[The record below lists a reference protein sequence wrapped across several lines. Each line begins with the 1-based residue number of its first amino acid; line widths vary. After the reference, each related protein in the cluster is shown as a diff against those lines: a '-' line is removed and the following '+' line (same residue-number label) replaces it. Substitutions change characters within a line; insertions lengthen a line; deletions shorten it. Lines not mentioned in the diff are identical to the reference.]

1 MRIVAAGG
9 GTGGHLYPALAI
21 LEAMSK
27 ITEIEV
33 MYFALKRGIE
43 SSVLPQEHPEYE
55 RITID
60 IRGLER
66 PLFKPINLKRV
77 LKIWRIESIILS
89 EMSRFAPDAVLVTG
103 GYISIPVGRVAL
115 KLGIPLFVQEQN
127 AIPGLANRI
136 LARSARKVFV
146 GFEETTRHLT
156 STAKRNVIVTGNPVR
171 ESCSDFREEFGD
183 DYILVFGGSRG
194 SDFINQLMEQLYEHD
209 KTTKFV
215 HSTGSK
221 EWAERLSRFGNVRTF
236 EYIQSM
242 KKAWEGAKAAVTR
255 AGALTVSEMLYYGVP
270 CVLIPWEG
278 AAGNHQLFN
287 ALYAEKLGRAKVLR
301 ECAASLDSLKASLID
316 AIALGRVASMNKIN
330 PALEIGKTILE
341 ECK

>member
-1 MRIVAAGG
+1 MRIAVAGG

-66 PLFKPINLKRV
+66 PLFKPTNLKRM

-89 EMSRFAPDAVLVTG
+89 EMSRFAPNAVLVTG
-103 GYISIPVGRVAL
+103 GYVSIPVGRVAL

-127 AIPGLANRI
+127 AVPGLANRI

-146 GFEETTRHLT
+146 GFEETAKHFT

-171 ESCSDFREEFGD
+171 ENYSELREEFGD

-209 KTTKFV
+209 KKTKFV
-215 HSTGSK
+215 HGTGSK
-221 EWAERLSRFGNVRTF
+221 EWTERLSRFENVKAL
-236 EYIQSM
+236 EYIQNM
-242 KKAWEGAKAAVTR
+242 KRAWEGAKAAVTR

-278 AAGNHQLFN
+278 AAGSHQLFN

-301 ECAASLDSLKASLID
+301 ERTANLESFKARLMEVV
-316 AIALGRVASMNKIN
+316 ALGKVVSVNRIN
-330 PALEIGKTILE
+330 PALKIGKTILE